1 MKRTGWEPHYT
12 KRNEGVDMRGKMLDD
27 ADKGPKV
34 QTSRSIAVVLDK
46 RTPAVQFLG
55 ESTVEN
61 MTRIPKVVRVTRW
74 KIKKMAWSTT
84 SENSQ
89 KKP

>member
-1 MKRTGWEPHYT
+1 VKRIGWEPHYG
-12 KRNEGVDMRGKMLDD
+12 KRNEGVDMRGKVPNG

-34 QTSRSIAVVLDK
+34 QTSRSIAVVPDNK
-46 RTPAVQFLG
+46 MPVVQFLG

-61 MTRIPKVVRVTRW
+61 TTKIPKVVRVTRW
-74 KIKKMAWSTT
+74 KIKKMAWLST